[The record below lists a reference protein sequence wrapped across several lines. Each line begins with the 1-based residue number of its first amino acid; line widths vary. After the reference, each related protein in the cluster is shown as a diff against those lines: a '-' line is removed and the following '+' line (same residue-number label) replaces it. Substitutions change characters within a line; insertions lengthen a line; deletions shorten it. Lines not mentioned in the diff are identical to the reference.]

1 MAKLCMSSVSG
12 NCGDNN
18 IVQIKVNNGRNRIL
32 NDTFVWFK
40 LVLIEIN
47 EMFIQMTD
55 HKNSQKF

>member
-1 MAKLCMSSVSG
+1 MSSVSG